1 MKACFQSVP
10 KSRYQNVSE
19 EKRDGATYT
28 PIILADFVAKQIVDV
43 VNKKKFISPIK
54 ILDPAVGDGQL
65 LISLLRSLKHLG
77 SFNVEIYGFDTNSN
91 ALEIARNKIK
101 MEFPHINCNFWN
113 KNFLDDVSLQLDKYK
128 TPNLFETVLD
138 QYYDVVIANPPYV
151 RTQIIGGTQAQ
162 KIAKEFGL
170 SGRVDIYYAFILCIA
185 SVLDPQGVAGIITSN
200 RFMTVKSGIS
210 VRKAILNN
218 FNIRHVWDLGDT
230 KLFSAAVLPAV
241 LLVEGRNTLK
251 ENFTAFTSIYETKNP
266 AQEFADNPI
275 EAISKQGNIKIS
287 DGRNFLVQHGELN
300 SNINNG
306 GIWSI
311 TTAKI
316 DSWLKTVESH
326 TWATFRDIGD
336 IRVGVKTCADK
347 VFIRSD
353 WQKMSEVEKPELLKS
368 LTTHHIARQFKPIE
382 TKQPKQILY
391 PHEVIEGHRNAVDI
405 SLYPRSKAYLELYR
419 TQLEDRKYV
428 INAGRKWYEI
438 WVPQDPSAWQYP
450 KLVFRDISEKPTFW
464 IDLSGSVINGDCYW
478 LMSKNPQNIDL
489 LWLAVA
495 VANSTFIENFYDYR
509 FHNKLYAGRRR
520 FITQY
525 VEHFPIPNPQSYIGR
540 SIIQKAKDIYNLI
553 PSIEADITW
562 RELDAMIWESFGL
575 AIEEISR

>member
-1 MKACFQSVP
+1 MKTYLQTSTN
-10 KSRYQNVSE
+10 KRYQNVSE
-19 EKRDGATYT
+19 EKLDGATYT
-28 PIILADFVAKQIVDV
+28 PSILADFLAEKIIDIVKQRD
-43 VNKKKFISPIK
+43 FSSPIK

-65 LISLLRSLKHLG
+65 LLSLLRSFENIEK
-77 SFNVEIYGFDTNSN
+77 FNLEIYGFDTNSH
-91 ALEIARNKIK
+91 ALEIAKDKIK
-101 MEFPHINCNFWN
+101 QEFPKIICNFWN
-113 KNFLDDVSLQLDKYK
+113 ENFLEFVSPQLDNYR
-128 TPNLFETVLD
+128 TLNLFEPIFE
-138 QYYDVVIANPPYV
+138 QSYHVVIANPPYV

-162 KIAKEFGL
+162 KIAKQFGL
-170 SGRVDIYYAFILCIA
+170 SGRVDIYYAFILGIA
-185 SVLDPQGVAGIITSN
+185 SILHPQGVAGIITSN

-287 DGRNFLVQHGELN
+287 DGRSFLVQHGELN

-347 VFIRSD
+347 VFICSD

-368 LTTHHIARQFKPIE
+368 LTTHHIARQFKPVE

-438 WVPQDPSAWQYP
+438 WVPQDPAAWQYP

-520 FITQY
+520 FMTQY

-540 SIIQKAKDIYNLI
+540 AIIQKAKDIYNVI
-553 PSIEADITW
+553 PSLEADITW
-562 RELDAMIWESFGL
+562 RELDSMIWESFGL

>member
-1 MKACFQSVP
+1 MKTYLQTSTN
-10 KSRYQNVSE
+10 KRYQNVSE
-19 EKRDGATYT
+19 EKLDGATYT
-28 PIILADFVAKQIVDV
+28 PSILADFLAAKIIDIVKQRD
-43 VNKKKFISPIK
+43 FSSPIK

-65 LISLLRSLKHLG
+65 LISLLRSFKDIEK
-77 SFNVEIYGFDTNSN
+77 FNLEIYGFDTNSH
-91 ALEIARNKIK
+91 ALEIAKDKIK
-101 MEFPHINCNFWN
+101 QEFPKIICHFWN
-113 KNFLDDVSLQLDKYK
+113 ENFLEFVSPQLDNYR
-128 TPNLFETVLD
+128 TLNLFEPVFD
-138 QYYDVVIANPPYV
+138 QSYDVVIANPPYV
-151 RTQIIGGTQAQ
+151 RTQIMGGLQAQ
-162 KIAKEFGL
+162 KIAKQFDL
-170 SGRVDIYYAFILCIA
+170 SGRVDIYYAFILGIA
-185 SVLDPQGVAGIITSN
+185 SILHPQGIAGIITSN
-200 RFMTVKSGIS
+200 RFMTVKSGVS

-287 DGRNFLVQHGELN
+287 DGRSFLVQHGELN

-353 WQKMSEVEKPELLKS
+353 WQKISEVEKPELLKL
-368 LTTHHIARQFKPIE
+368 LTTHHIARQFKPVE
-382 TKQPKQILY
+382 TEQPKQILY

-405 SLYPRSKAYLELYR
+405 SLYPRSKAYLEVYR

-520 FITQY
+520 FMTQY

-540 SIIQKAKDIYNLI
+540 AIIQKAKDIYNLI
-553 PSIEADITW
+553 PSLEADITW
-562 RELDAMIWESFGL
+562 RELDSMIWESFGL
-575 AIEEISR
+575 AIEETSR

>member
-1 MKACFQSVP
+1 MKTYLQTSTN
-10 KSRYQNVSE
+10 KRYQNVSE
-19 EKRDGATYT
+19 EKLDGATYT
-28 PIILADFVAKQIVDV
+28 PSILADFLAEKIIDIVKQRD
-43 VNKKKFISPIK
+43 FSSPIK

-65 LISLLRSLKHLG
+65 LLSLLRSFENIEK
-77 SFNVEIYGFDTNSN
+77 FNLEIYGFDTNSH
-91 ALEIARNKIK
+91 ALEIAKDKIK
-101 MEFPHINCNFWN
+101 QEFPKIICNFWN
-113 KNFLDDVSLQLDKYK
+113 ENFLEFVSPQLDNYR
-128 TPNLFETVLD
+128 TLNLFEPIFE
-138 QYYDVVIANPPYV
+138 QSYHVVIANPPYV

-162 KIAKEFGL
+162 KIAKQFGL
-170 SGRVDIYYAFILCIA
+170 SGRVDIYYAFILGIA
-185 SVLDPQGVAGIITSN
+185 SILHPQGVAGIITSN

-287 DGRNFLVQHGELN
+287 DGRSFLVQHGELN

-347 VFIRSD
+347 VFICSD

-368 LTTHHIARQFKPIE
+368 LTTHHIARQFKPVE

-438 WVPQDPSAWQYP
+438 WVPQDPAAWQYP

-520 FITQY
+520 FMTQY

-540 SIIQKAKDIYNLI
+540 AIIQKAKDTYNLI
-553 PSIEADITW
+553 PSLEADITW
-562 RELDAMIWESFGL
+562 RELDSMIWESFGL

>member
-1 MKACFQSVP
+1 MKTYLQTSTN
-10 KSRYQNVSE
+10 KRYQNVSE
-19 EKRDGATYT
+19 EKLDGATYT
-28 PIILADFVAKQIVDV
+28 PSILADFLAEKIIDIVKQRD
-43 VNKKKFISPIK
+43 FSSPIK

-65 LISLLRSLKHLG
+65 LLSLLRSFENIEK
-77 SFNVEIYGFDTNSN
+77 FNLEIYGFDTNSH
-91 ALEIARNKIK
+91 ALEIAKDKIK
-101 MEFPHINCNFWN
+101 QEFPKIICNFWN
-113 KNFLDDVSLQLDKYK
+113 ENFLEFVSPQLDNYR
-128 TPNLFETVLD
+128 TLNLFEPIFE
-138 QYYDVVIANPPYV
+138 QSYHVVIANPPYV

-162 KIAKEFGL
+162 KIAKQFGL
-170 SGRVDIYYAFILCIA
+170 SGRVDIYYAFILGIA
-185 SVLDPQGVAGIITSN
+185 SILHPQGVAGIITSN

-287 DGRNFLVQHGELN
+287 DGRSFLVQHGELN

-347 VFIRSD
+347 VFICSD

-368 LTTHHIARQFKPIE
+368 LTTHHIARQFKPVE

-391 PHEVIEGHRNAVDI
+391 PHEVIEGHRNTVDI

-438 WVPQDPSAWQYP
+438 WVPQDPAAWQYP

-520 FITQY
+520 FMTQY

-540 SIIQKAKDIYNLI
+540 AIIQKAKDTYNLI
-553 PSIEADITW
+553 PSLEADITW
-562 RELDAMIWESFGL
+562 RELDSMIWESFGL

>member
-1 MKACFQSVP
+1 M
-10 KSRYQNVSE
+10 
-19 EKRDGATYT
+19 
-28 PIILADFVAKQIVDV
+28 
-43 VNKKKFISPIK
+43 
-54 ILDPAVGDGQL
+54 
-65 LISLLRSLKHLG
+65 
-77 SFNVEIYGFDTNSN
+77 
-91 ALEIARNKIK
+91 
-101 MEFPHINCNFWN
+101 
-113 KNFLDDVSLQLDKYK
+113 
-128 TPNLFETVLD
+128 
-138 QYYDVVIANPPYV
+138 
-151 RTQIIGGTQAQ
+151 
-162 KIAKEFGL
+162 
-170 SGRVDIYYAFILCIA
+170 
-185 SVLDPQGVAGIITSN
+185 
-200 RFMTVKSGIS
+200 
-210 VRKAILNN
+210 
-218 FNIRHVWDLGDT
+218 GDT

-520 FITQY
+520 FMTQY

-540 SIIQKAKDIYNLI
+540 AIIQKAKDIYNLI